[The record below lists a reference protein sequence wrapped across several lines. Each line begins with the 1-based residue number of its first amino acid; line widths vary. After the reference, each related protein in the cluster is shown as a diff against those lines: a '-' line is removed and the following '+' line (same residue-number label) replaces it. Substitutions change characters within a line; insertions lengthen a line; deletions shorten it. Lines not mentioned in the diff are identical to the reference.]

1 MLVEFSVQNF
11 RSIHQRQTLSLVA
24 SKDKTFRDTHTI
36 ETKVS
41 AVPHVLRSAGMY
53 GANGSGKTNLLHA
66 LGYFQWFVKSCFSRS
81 PEEPTALVSFA
92 FQDEEGRQS
101 PAEFEVTLLLD
112 GVRYQYGF
120 RLDAQRIHEEWL
132 LVYKSQKGQTWFERK
147 YHPDTGKYEFQFSEK
162 LLGAKKVWQ
171 ESTRPNALFLSTA
184 VQFNSEMLHPVFD
197 WIANKMVFIALF
209 NDAHLFS
216 GYTASRLTDPVFRG
230 RILSFMQGSDISVS
244 DIQLRSDN
252 NRVYFLHR
260 AANRDAFLDLADE
273 SLGIQRLFALTGPV
287 LNVLEQGLLLVVD
300 ELESSLHPLLVQRLV
315 ELFHDPKVNTK
326 GAQLVFTTHN
336 TFLFDQSM
344 FRRDQIWL
352 VEKNT
357 QQATELIPLTEFQIR
372 KDLVL
377 DKAYLEGR
385 FGAIP
390 IFSDLKEV

>member
-1 MLVEFSVQNF
+1 M
-11 RSIHQRQTLSLVA
+11 
-24 SKDKTFRDTHTI
+24 
-36 ETKVS
+36 
-41 AVPHVLRSAGMY
+41 PHVLRSAGMY

-66 LGYFQWFVKSCFSRS
+66 LGYFQWFVKSNFSRS
-81 PEEPTALVSFA
+81 PEEPTVLVPFA

-120 RLDAQRIHEEWL
+120 RLDAHRIHEERL
-132 LVYKSQKGQTWFERK
+132 LVYKSQKGQAWFERK
-147 YHPDTGKYEFQFSEK
+147 YNSETGKYEVQFSEK

-171 ESTRPNALFLSTA
+171 ESTRSNALLLSTA

-209 NDAHLFS
+209 NDAHLLP
-216 GYTASRLTDPVFRG
+216 GYTASRLADPAFCG
-230 RILSFMQGSDISVS
+230 RILSFLQGSDIPVS

-260 AANRDAFLDLADE
+260 AGNRDVFLDLADE
-273 SLGIQRLFALTGPV
+273 SLGTQRLFALTGPV
-287 LNVLEQGLLLVVD
+287 LDILEQGLLLVVD
-300 ELESSLHPLLVQRLV
+300 ELESSLHPLLVQRLL

-336 TFLFDQSM
+336 TLVFDQST

-352 VEKNT
+352 VEKDT
-357 QQATELIPLTEFQIR
+357 SEATRLVPLTEFQIR
-372 KDLVL
+372 KDLSL
-377 DKAYLEGR
+377 EKAYLDGR

-390 IFSDLKEV
+390 ILTAAEP